1 MPSYI
6 VRGDSPTRIH
16 LVFSDPA
23 ANNSALIDPTS
34 YALTDDDGSPLTV
47 LSVTVVASAQIRSV
61 SLTLDPGTPIAPL
74 LAYHLTLSGAVLTTS
89 AAPYTP
95 ALQTFVWP
103 GQLRSAVVPSSR
115 FTGEVSGGLY
125 GISSG
130 LLFFSPA
137 LTTPTANSAIE
148 LTMASAC
155 TRAYDVYQLPP
166 QITQNTILHTFGPP
180 IPLTYLNQA
189 VLYGPLG
196 IAAEAQVVVRDLRND
211 AYAGAIDNTF
221 AQATLNEL
229 FDPNYVAYL
238 NNPFY
243 TLNGNGSLGTF
254 ITANI
259 AGPIPPGTTVVIPLQ
274 P

>member
-6 VRGDSPTRIH
+6 VRGDSSTRIH
-16 LVFSDPA
+16 LIFSDA
-23 ANNSALIDPTS
+23 ATNNSALTNPAS
-34 YALTDDDGSPLTV
+34 YVLVDDDGNAITV
-47 LSVTVVASAQIRSV
+47 LSVEIVASSQIRSV
-61 SLTLDPGTPIAPL
+61 SLILDGGTPITPL
-74 LAYHLTLSGAVLTTS
+74 LAYHLTLSGSVVTTL

-95 ALQTFVWP
+95 AGQTFIWP
-103 GQLRSAVVPSSR
+103 GQLRSAIVSSDR
-115 FTGEVSGGLY
+115 FTGEVTGGLY
-125 GISSG
+125 GVSPG

-137 LTTPTANSAIE
+137 LTNPVANSSIE

-155 TRAYDVYQLPP
+155 TRAYDVYQFPLAPP
-166 QITQNTILHTFGPP
+166 QSIILHTFSPV
-180 IPLTYLNQA
+180 IANTYLNQD

-196 IAAEAQVVVRDLRND
+196 VVGEASVEVQDLQND
-211 AYAGAIDNTF
+211 AYGGALDNTF
-221 AQATLNEL
+221 AQATLSEL
-229 FDPNYVAYL
+229 FDPNYVSYL

-259 AGPIPPGTTVVIPLQ
+259 AGPIPPGATVVIPLQ